1 MNGTKRLQWTT
12 SSGMNNM
19 QSKLL
24 KKEAAADELATQM
37 KLNMRV
43 RIPTSDEKIASVL
56 VHLNSAA
63 EAFEE
68 AGDDKF
74 AALVTQ
80 VLTSFSNK
88 L

>member
-1 MNGTKRLQWTT
+1 MGRWIT

-19 QSKLL
+19 QSKVL
-24 KKEAAADELATQM
+24 KKEAVADELATQM
-37 KLNMRV
+37 RLNMRV
-43 RIPTSDEKIASVL
+43 KVATSDEKIAAVL

-68 AGDDKF
+68 AGNDKF

-88 L
+88 LQG

>member
-1 MNGTKRLQWTT
+1 
-12 SSGMNNM
+12 M